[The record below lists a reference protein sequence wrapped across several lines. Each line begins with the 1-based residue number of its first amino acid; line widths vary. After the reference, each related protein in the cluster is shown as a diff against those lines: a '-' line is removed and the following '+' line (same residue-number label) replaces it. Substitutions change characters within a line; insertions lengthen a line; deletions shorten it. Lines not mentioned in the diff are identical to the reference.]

1 MASDEGY
8 LAYVMDLLGDVP
20 DVRHRKMMG
29 EYVLYASG
37 KVFGGIYD
45 DRFLVK
51 RTPVSK
57 RLLPDAP
64 EQLPYEGAK
73 PMLLVDFE
81 DRTRLAELVAAML
94 PELLEPRKRK
104 KQSLHANRLAGSAG
118 GVTDVLSAVIGRITA
133 GEPGG
138 EDADYARACKTSSVV
153 VRNVLNE
160 RPLLYASLC
169 GLSAVLW
176 GCKLESSS
184 FSPIKDV
191 MQ

>member
-1 MASDEGY
+1 MPSSIEFLD
-8 LAYVMDLLGDVP
+8 YVLDLLSETS
-20 DVRHRKMMG
+20 DVRYRKMMG

-94 PELLEPRKRK
+94 PELSEPRKRK
-104 KQSLHANRLAGSAG
+104 K
-118 GVTDVLSAVIGRITA
+118 
-133 GEPGG
+133 
-138 EDADYARACKTSSVV
+138 
-153 VRNVLNE
+153 
-160 RPLLYASLC
+160 
-169 GLSAVLW
+169 
-176 GCKLESSS
+176 
-184 FSPIKDV
+184 
-191 MQ
+191 